1 MNSIITDAYSL
12 FELYQALRNQL
23 MEILTDEDLSFRP
36 GGDNPS
42 LGELCRQIGEIEQSY
57 INSFKT
63 FEQDFSYRN
72 QEPGLQNSIGQLT
85 IWFEALD
92 KELKKVIEGLTEE
105 MIQNQ
110 TINRGGG
117 FNVSPRMQLEIYKEA
132 LLIFYGKTIVYLK
145 TMEKPLPKQWQ
156 DWID

>member
-110 TINRGGG
+110 TIDRGGG
-117 FNVSPRMQLEIYKEA
+117 FTVSPRMQLEIYKEA

>member
-85 IWFEALD
+85 TWFEALD

-110 TINRGGG
+110 TIDRGGG

>member
-23 MEILTDEDLSFRP
+23 VEILADEDLSFRP

-110 TINRGGG
+110 TIDRGGG
-117 FNVSPRMQLEIYKEA
+117 FTVSPRMQLEIYKEA

>member
-23 MEILTDEDLSFRP
+23 VEILTDEDLSFRP

-110 TINRGGG
+110 TIDRGGG

>member
-110 TINRGGG
+110 TIDRGGG

>member
-85 IWFEALD
+85 TWFEALD

-110 TINRGGG
+110 TIDRGGG
-117 FNVSPRMQLEIYKEA
+117 FTVSPRMQLEIYKEA